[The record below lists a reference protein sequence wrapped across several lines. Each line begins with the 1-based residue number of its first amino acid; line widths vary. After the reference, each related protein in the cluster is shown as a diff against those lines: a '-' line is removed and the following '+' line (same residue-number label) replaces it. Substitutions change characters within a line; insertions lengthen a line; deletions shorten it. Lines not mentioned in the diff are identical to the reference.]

1 MENDEL
7 ISFTLNN
14 FKFKYRLN
22 GNLIRSFNSNLDPVD
37 NCPVIEDFGDIYP
50 YLALYGNN
58 DTCKNEILEVL
69 NSSKIY
75 NNLYIEKN
83 GLLNLFH
90 NHDWLFTFSEMYSVT
105 NDDFYL
111 KNLKKSLLEI
121 QRLTTASNFVIL
133 DYYKVRRQN
142 TINRKLLF
150 KSANPFNMGFY
161 EIFFE
166 YMTLS
171 GDYCFLDFLEKTVK
185 STLNLYV
192 TKKNHLFSRNFTS
205 KSSLINEFLLFFSS
219 YQARLF
225 KDNTNAIFGLLS
237 LKSFERFDFLKL
249 VIENWYNAMCSNFL
263 IDDGR
268 VYNYSNDNSSDNLK
282 SSFSLIDV
290 LLELKE
296 IIGLDKLSNSINNII
311 KYQLSSKL
319 ANGLFPES
327 KSSRAAHLD
336 ANVDFCVSLYKSSIF
351 LNNKKYYNE
360 FISLKKS
367 ILDAFKTENG
377 FVLYVDG
384 SNRIIDDRIIV
395 KYQSLILKLTLIPN
409 TFKKISQ
416 FNYDLLKDR

>member
-14 FKFKYRLN
+14 FKYKFRIN
-22 GNLIRSFNSNLDPVD
+22 GNLIRSFNSNLEPVD

-50 YLALYGNN
+50 YIALYDNS
-58 DTCKNEILEVL
+58 DSCKDEIIEVL
-69 NSSKIY
+69 NSSKIH
-75 NNLYIEKN
+75 NNLYLEKN

-105 NDDFYL
+105 NDNFYL
-111 KNLKKSLLEI
+111 INLKKSLLEI
-121 QRLTTASNFVIL
+121 ERLATASNFVIL

-142 TINRKLLF
+142 KINRKIFF
-150 KSANPFNMGFY
+150 KSSNPFNVGFY
-161 EIFFE
+161 EIFSE
-166 YMTLS
+166 YMFLS
-171 GDYCFLDFLEKTVK
+171 GDYCFMDFLEKSVK
-185 STLNLYV
+185 STLKLNIRNG
-192 TKKNHLFSRNFTS
+192 NHFLSRNFTT
-205 KSSLINEFLLFFSS
+205 KSFPFNQILLSFSA

-237 LKSFERFDFLKL
+237 LKSFEQFDYLKL
-249 VIENWYNAMCSNFL
+249 VIENWYNAICSNFL
-263 IDDGR
+263 MDDGS
-268 VYNYSNDNSSDNLK
+268 VYNYSNDDGSDNLK

-296 IIGLDKLSNSINNII
+296 IIDFDKLSNSINNII
-311 KYQLSSKL
+311 NHQLSLKL

-327 KSSRAAHLD
+327 KSYKVAHLD

-351 LNNKKYYNE
+351 LHNKKYYDE
-360 FISLKKS
+360 CISLKKT
-367 ILDAFKTENG
+367 ILDAFKTKNG

-384 SNRIIDDRIIV
+384 NNRIIDDRIIV

-409 TFKKISQ
+409 SFKKISQ